1 MKNKLTITAAMLALA
16 LAITACGSQ
25 QESST
30 DSANETDTAAS
41 EVVIQAINYKFD
53 QEEYRIKAGEPI
65 KVVLQST
72 GNHGLEINELGLKLT
87 PQNTSQVIT
96 PKAGT
101 YEFECTILCG
111 SGHNDMKAKLIVE

>member
-25 QESST
+25 QESSAEST
-30 DSANETDTAAS
+30 ETAANEI
-41 EVVIQAINYKFD
+41 VIQAVNYKFD

-65 KVVLQST
+65 KVVLKST
-72 GNHGLEINELGLKLT
+72 GNHGLEIDELGLKLT

-101 YEFECTILCG
+101 YDFECTILCG